1 MNGIIPM
8 ASAARFALTVYL
20 NAYQTLPIGKFD
32 QYAALSWQEV
42 VDLVAGG
49 DKPQIV
55 SKKDYSKFLN
65 SGLLSEGLLTISAC
79 AKYKQRFNIDTN
91 IGRAR
96 CSNCC
101 QGPSS
106 LLFFDVDGAAGAQY
120 RKCLQILDFVDT
132 KFLVYSTHTNGST
145 NPEKLGYRYRIVLP
159 VSRPVSATEYTSIHR
174 AIRQDLLQTLGEK
187 CDGSAEH
194 LSQLQGT
201 WATTQERAHKA
212 FKRRRDHGG
221 CLDVNYWLARAVELG
236 VDVKPYTEKEY
247 RPPVYRSPA
256 ELGVMA
262 RRVAKALEMIP
273 SRTTHFQA
281 VLIYVKAA
289 DLGDDGFELFNGWAW
304 ADREHQA
311 KQQAQREAYNPEVA
325 WARAKPSMPA
335 EAGVGAIC
343 KLAKQCALDAIN
355 ANPTFS
361 NEATHDALSY
371 LCANHQKDFTLLA
384 QRFVPNMV
392 QQSSGVAGYE

>member
-1 MNGIIPM
+1 MLFDIDGVERSKREALVKLLDDAGITHLM
-8 ASAARFALTVYL
+8 
-20 NAYQTLPIGKFD
+20 
-32 QYAALSWQEV
+32 
-42 VDLVAGG
+42 
-49 DKPQIV
+49 
-55 SKKDYSKFLN
+55 
-65 SGLLSEGLLTISAC
+65 
-79 AKYKQRFNIDTN
+79 
-91 IGRAR
+91 
-96 CSNCC
+96 
-101 QGPSS
+101 
-106 LLFFDVDGAAGAQY
+106 
-120 RKCLQILDFVDT
+120 
-132 KFLVYSTHTNGST
+132 YSTHTNGTSDP
-145 NPEKLGYRYRIVLP
+145 NKLGDRFRVVVPL
-159 VSRPVSATEYTSIHR
+159 SEDVSASQYTSIHCALRHDFFACAGKAFDDR
-174 AIRQDLLQTLGEK
+174 AKLLTQ
-187 CDGSAEH
+187 
-194 LSQLQGT
+194 QQGT